1 MDLKE
6 DSFYLLLMEGLK
18 EMIEQGLSELR
29 EGKAREI
36 LERHNDKYISGK
48 GDLVCWR
55 SVGSAF
61 EAGSRGGC

>member
-1 MDLKE
+1 
-6 DSFYLLLMEGLK
+6 MEGLK
-18 EMIEQGLSELR
+18 EMIEQCLSELC

-55 SVGSAF
+55 LVGS
-61 EAGSRGGC
+61 AGSRGGC

>member
-1 MDLKE
+1 
-6 DSFYLLLMEGLK
+6 MEGLK
-18 EMIEQGLSELR
+18 EMIKQCLSELR

-48 GDLVCWR
+48 GDLCWR
-55 SVGSAF
+55 SVGSAS